1 MTPAGGWGNKNP
13 TMISKTFKTALG
25 FCRPNLGF
33 ESNYVSARYICATGA
48 MTLLYLGVGSNIIK
62 LIGRWRSDYIIRYL
76 QVQAEPLMRNFY
88 WIMLINGNDSF
99 LLQQEAPCLLP

>member
-1 MTPAGGWGNKNP
+1 
-13 TMISKTFKTALG
+13 MISKTFKTALG

-62 LIGRWRSDYIIRYL
+62 LIGRWRSDYIIRYI
-76 QVQAEPLMRNFY
+76 QVQAEPLMRNFSRLM
-88 WIMLINGNDSF
+88 IMHVNYYF
-99 LLQQEAPCLLP
+99 L